1 MGKIKYDPK
10 WVEEQEEKERIMQEA
25 MANAEMVV
33 KLLKE
38 AEKIDKKV
46 GKRIVHDP
54 FNSSNAFYAAQA
66 TKRRIKQIKKG
77 K

>member
-1 MGKIKYDPK
+1 MGKIKYDPE
-10 WVEEQEEKERIMQEA
+10 WVKEQEEKERIMQEA
-25 MANAEMVV
+25 MANAEKVV

-38 AEKIDKKV
+38 AEKIDKRVERK
-46 GKRIVHDP
+46 IVHDP

-77 K
+77 E